1 MREKLE
7 HNIHLSDGLL
17 KVWNWSGFFNKNLEE
32 IFKKERGL
40 FQKGSDATDTNL
52 RRGMAFDICFLE

>member
-1 MREKLE
+1 MK
-7 HNIHLSDGLL
+7 
-17 KVWNWSGFFNKNLEE
+17 E

-40 FQKGSDATDTNL
+40 FQKGSEATDVHL